1 MSWRAD
7 TQTRIIVFA
16 REPRAG
22 RVKTRL
28 IPLLGEAG
36 AARLHAR
43 LLARTLDT
51 AHAARPAAVQL
62 QWARRQRGADLGA
75 RMLHALREG
84 LRRAARVILIGAD
97 CPALRARDLRR
108 CARWLAGGAD
118 AVFAPA
124 EDGGY
129 ALIALRRVS
138 PRLFDG
144 IAWGGAQ
151 VMAQTRARLAA
162 LGWRWRELPAV
173 WDVDRPED
181 VRRLGDL
188 WFLRARG
195 STAYAAT
202 KCRLPRARPTASG
215 ASPPALRSGGS
226 RAHWGGSGRT

>member
-7 TQTRIIVFA
+7 TRTRIIVFA

-28 IPLLGEAG
+28 VPLLGAAG

-43 LLARTLDT
+43 LLARSLAT
-51 AHAARPAAVQL
+51 AHAARPGAVEL
-62 QWARRQRGADLGA
+62 HWARRQRGADLGA
-75 RMLHALREG
+75 RMLYAFSQG

-138 PRLFDG
+138 PRLFEG
-144 IAWGGAQ
+144 IEWGGSQ
-151 VMAQTRARLAA
+151 VMAQTRVRLAA
-162 LGWRWRELPAV
+162 LGWRWRELPEV

-181 VRRLGDL
+181 VRRLGIL
-188 WFLRARG
+188 WFLRSRG
-195 STAYAAT
+195 FSAYAGT
-202 KCRLPRARPTASG
+202 KRGLPKARPTA
-215 ASPPALRSGGS
+215 A
-226 RAHWGGSGRT
+226 